1 VTRETLA
8 ASLRRHAAVALCAAL
23 GACTVGPD
31 YHAPLISMPANFTA
45 AATEP
50 APAVKPAAA
59 KTKTDAPSAIKLETW
74 WRALGDSEL
83 DTLIER
89 AIASNL
95 DIEVALTRLQEARTQ
110 EAVVLGTALP
120 EVAASGGGGVGT
132 GSDLSR
138 GRTTPT
144 LHSADNASGLK
155 HVASVVGFEAGW
167 ELDIFG
173 MYRREIEAAKDD
185 AQAAAAARNAVL
197 ISVVADVA
205 RAYVDLRGL
214 QTQLAVLDRNIETAR
229 STLTLMQT
237 RFDRGLT
244 NELDVTLAQRELAT
258 LEAQVAPLGAEISA
272 ARDTIAVLIGQF
284 PVALARELA
293 QPGMIPPLPATI
305 EPGLPLDL
313 LRRRPD
319 ITEAERQ
326 LAGATAR
333 IGVATANL
341 FPHLAITGAVG
352 YQSPRLSKLP
362 SAGIWSAGPAA
373 YWSVLDFGT
382 LDALVDIADLQTH
395 ERLVQYKQ
403 SILLAVQQVDT
414 AIAGYAGQQLR
425 LGHLAEALA
434 ASQRAMTLASQR
446 YERGLT
452 DFLNVLDAER
462 QEYDLETQYAVA
474 QQAAAE
480 DFVALYKGLG
490 GGWESH
496 QSIPPIRTPEPAI
509 IAAFHRLL
517 APEDPAK

>member
-1 VTRETLA
+1 MTGRRLA
-8 ASLRRHAAVALCAAL
+8 ARLGRWAAIAATGAAL
-23 GACTVGPD
+23 AGCTVGPD
-31 YHAPLISMPANFTA
+31 YHVPVLSMPAQFAAA
-45 AATEP
+45 AAT
-50 APAVKPAAA
+50 PAARSV
-59 KTKTDAPSAIKLETW
+59 KTGEPPAISLATW
-74 WRALGDSEL
+74 WRALGDPEL
-83 DTLIER
+83 DTLVDR

-95 DIEVALTRLQEARTQ
+95 DIEIALTRLQEARTQ
-110 EAVVLGTALP
+110 EAVVMGEALP
-120 EVAASGGGGVGT
+120 EMAASGGGGVGT
-132 GSDLSR
+132 GSDLTR
-138 GRTTPT
+138 GRTTPA
-144 LHSADNASGLK
+144 LHSADNVSGMRRIG
-155 HVASVVGFEAGW
+155 SVVGFDAGW

-173 MYRREIEAAKDD
+173 LYRREIEAARYDT
-185 AQAAAAARNAVL
+185 QAAAAARNAVL

-214 QTQLAVLDRNIETAR
+214 QTQLAVLNRDIDTTRR
-229 STLTLMQT
+229 TLDVVQT

-244 NELDVTLAQRELAT
+244 NELDVTLSQRELAT
-258 LEAQVAPLGAEISA
+258 LEAEVAPLNAEINA
-272 ARDTIAVLIGQF
+272 AQDTIAVLIGRF
-284 PVALARELA
+284 PEDLAQELARPA
-293 QPGMIPPLPATI
+293 MIPPLPSAI

-319 ITEAERQ
+319 VSEAERQ

-352 YQSPRLSKLP
+352 YQGQSLGKLP
-362 SAGIWSAGPAA
+362 AAGIWSAGPAA
-373 YWSVLDFGT
+373 YWSLLDFGT

-403 SILLAVQQVDT
+403 SILVAVQQVDT
-414 AIAGYAGQQLR
+414 AIAGYAAQQVR
-425 LGHLAEALA
+425 LTHLAAALT
-434 ASQRAMTLASQR
+434 ASQRAVTLASER

-474 QQAAAE
+474 RQTAAE
-480 DFVALYKGLG
+480 DFIALYKGLG
-490 GGWESH
+490 GGWENH
-496 QSIPPIRTPEPAI
+496 QSIPPIRTPQPAV